1 MLNQENKNALRKAMY
16 EDVDVFYDFYTG
28 KWEEDA
34 FEEAKEAVPG
44 ITKEEFDQYR
54 NEDRDFI
61 TGIMKIVLEANKDE
75 IVLNKIF
82 DSNILKAEGEWIRP
96 RLQSS
101 SFFSTFV
108 STAGVLFP

>member
-1 MLNQENKNALRKAMY
+1 MRSTQV
-16 EDVDVFYDFYTG
+16 EDK
-28 KWEEDA
+28 KW
-34 FEEAKEAVPG
+34 
-44 ITKEEFDQYR
+44 R
-54 NEDRDFI
+54 
-61 TGIMKIVLEANKDE
+61 
-75 IVLNKIF
+75 KIF